1 MNFDSISIEAIK
13 KRIAELSRVPEDA
26 VNEYA
31 PEYENE
37 LSFKAG
43 KDIYSVF
50 PSSEK
55 AVEFYE
61 EAYEREAK
69 EDPVKTIEFLNNTLG
84 DDRWLEYISKSKMT
98 EALLNAVVSVKNK
111 NRGKAIPTS
120 DTLRKIRETPFSVLR
135 SFFDMTTKE
144 GIRAFYA
151 LLLSAIDRQAYT
163 DAARTIVNGASLVT
177 SMELPSGKRAVLI
190 SW

>member
-1 MNFDSISIEAIK
+1 MNFDSASVEAIK
-13 KRIAELSRVPEDA
+13 KQIAELSGVSEDA

-37 LSFKAG
+37 LSFMAG

-69 EDPVKTIEFLNNTLG
+69 TDPVKTIEFLNNTLG
-84 DDRWLEYISKSKMT
+84 DDRWLEYISKSRMT
-98 EALLNAVVSVKNK
+98 EALLDAVTDVRNK
-111 NRGKAIPTS
+111 TKATPTP
-120 DTLRKIRETPFSVLR
+120 DTSRKIRETPFSVLC

-151 LLLSAIDRQAYT
+151 LLLSAIDRQVYT
-163 DAARTIVNGASLVT
+163 DAARAVVNGASLVT
-177 SMELPSGKRAVLI
+177 SMKLPAGKRAVLI